1 MEESEA
7 LERLQKGEEQALEW
21 LIDRYAP
28 YVNTV
33 VYNIIGGVVLPGDVE
48 EASADVFLVLWRNA
62 EKIQPGKVKAYLG
75 AAARNK
81 AREKLRGLGRTLPLE
96 EDALVMD
103 HPEHQLERKEQAEL
117 VRGAVEAM
125 EQTDREI
132 FLRHY
137 YYFQPLAQIGSELD
151 MNLST
156 VKTRLRRG
164 REKLKEELRR
174 RGYDVE

>member
-33 VYNIIGGVVLPGDVE
+33 VYNIIGGVVPPGDVE

-117 VRGAVEAM
+117 VRGAVRPWSRR
-125 EQTDREI
+125 TGKFFCGTTTIFSPWPRSDR
-132 FLRHY
+132 
-137 YYFQPLAQIGSELD
+137 SW
-151 MNLST
+151 T
-156 VKTRLRRG
+156 
-164 REKLKEELRR
+164 
-174 RGYDVE
+174 

>member
-33 VYNIIGGVVLPGDVE
+33 VYNIIGGVVPPGDVE

-132 FLRHY
+132 FLRH
-137 YYFQPLAQIGSELD
+137 FQPLAQIGSELD